1 MVKHVIPKQ
10 GKIATRRFGRS
21 LRLAQLKALAEREG
35 IRLQRYP
42 DAHVMRTESGLLV
55 FFISGI
61 VVEWAAETGFEFVQT
76 HAADLFDDLLPQQHE
91 QKFSYK
97 VVPRGKFS
105 IEFDVVTVPA
115 NQESIMVS
123 ISHAT
128 ARSVQLEYNEL
139 LVSNVLEHIAP
150 VPHALKTKGK
160 IGWSRTKIR
169 KMIGLVVEAQ
179 HNVNTFGLS
188 DDHPELLWDQP
199 ELATYYRSMGQYL
212 ELHERWSTLSVKISF
227 LGSTLSVLRDESNAR
242 HAHVLEWIIIWLIVI
257 EVMFTLNDFFRI
269 SERLLGN

>member
-10 GKIATRRFGRS
+10 GKITTRRFGRS
-21 LRLAQLKALAEREG
+21 LRVAQLKALAESEG

-42 DAHVMRTESGLLV
+42 DAHVMRTQSGLLV

-61 VVEWAAETGFEFVQT
+61 VVEWAAETSFEFVQA
-76 HAADLFDDLLPQQHE
+76 HADNLFDDLLPQQYE
-91 QKFSYK
+91 QQFSYR

-105 IEFDVVTVPA
+105 IDLDVVTVPA

-139 LVSNVLEHIAP
+139 LVGHVLERIAP
-150 VPHALKTKGK
+150 VPQALKTKGK
-160 IGWSRTKIR
+160 IGWSSTKIR
-169 KMIGLVVEAQ
+169 KMIGLVVEAKY
-179 HNVNTFGLS
+179 NVNTFGLS
-188 DDHPELLWDQP
+188 EDNPELLWDQP

-212 ELHERWSTLSVKISF
+212 ELHERWTALSAKIAF
-227 LGSTLSVLRDESNAR
+227 LDSTLSVLRDESNAR
-242 HAHVLEWIIIWLIVI
+242 HSSVLEWIIIWLIII
-257 EVMFTLNDFFRI
+257 EVIFTFNDFFHI
-269 SERLLGN
+269 SERLFSN